1 MPVAGSGFRGV
12 TLAHDVR
19 SRDAVDTTLA
29 EAVAAGGTLVKPAAD
44 TAWGGC
50 SGCFADPDGHLWEVA
65 YNPFV
70 PLDEAGRFN
79 LPPAS

>member
-1 MPVAGSGFRGV
+1 MRG
-12 TLAHDVR
+12 
-19 SRDAVDTTLA
+19 RDAVDTTLA

-44 TAWGGC
+44 IAWGGC

-65 YNPFV
+65 YNPFL